1 MKEEIKNYYRQDL
14 FNYYHKRSNP
24 FVFVTTKIDITN
36 IYDYCKIHKYHYAT
50 IAYVFGSAMN
60 EIEEFKYRYENGKIY
75 KYDKLNIGFTQ
86 MFKDGNIGY
95 FTCSIKDNYKDFI
108 NEFKKTEEEFLITNK
123 SIKKEGGELWV
134 SCSPWYHFSSL
145 VPPFDK
151 NITIPQLIWDKFELT
166 DNKDKFLNSQILSGS
181 LVKELLSK
189 ISIFKS
195 SSLLTSKS
203 KDSRSLSLK
212 SSFKSI
218 SWDSN
223 DGNSFK
229 LFPSKIR
236 VSNSFIFDKESGNF
250 VKWLN
255 DKSK

>member
-1 MKEEIKNYYRQDL
+1 MKEEIKDYCRQDL
-14 FNYYHKRSNP
+14 FDYYHKRSNP

-134 SCSPWYHFSSL
+134 SCSPWY
-145 VPPFDK
+145 
-151 NITIPQLIWDKFELT
+151 
-166 DNKDKFLNSQILSGS
+166 
-181 LVKELLSK
+181 
-189 ISIFKS
+189 
-195 SSLLTSKS
+195 
-203 KDSRSLSLK
+203 LSL
-212 SSFKSI
+212 I
-218 SWDSN
+218 H
-223 DGNSFK
+223 
-229 LFPSKIR
+229 I
-236 VSNSFIFDKESGNF
+236 
-250 VKWLN
+250 
-255 DKSK
+255 